1 MKIFTKEN
9 GKKVLVGLCYVAA
22 GAAVCGG
29 LYYAVKKFGSGGA
42 TDVAGAVTDVAAPI
56 AEAIKKLA

>member
-29 LYYAVKKFGSGGA
+29 LYYAVRKFGSGGT
-42 TDVAGAVTDVAAPI
+42 TDAAEVVVEVVAPV